1 MFGLTQSV
9 YCHAD
14 GLRHRVERLV
24 SMMRTTSQSL
34 SDSFH
39 LIPPSSTMLFQG
51 KHSEVELD
59 EKIRT
64 IDSDTS

>member
-1 MFGLTQSV
+1 
-9 YCHAD
+9 
-14 GLRHRVERLV
+14 
-24 SMMRTTSQSL
+24 MMRTTSQSL

-39 LIPPSSTMLFQG
+39 LIPASSTMLFQG

-64 IDSDTS
+64 IDSDSS